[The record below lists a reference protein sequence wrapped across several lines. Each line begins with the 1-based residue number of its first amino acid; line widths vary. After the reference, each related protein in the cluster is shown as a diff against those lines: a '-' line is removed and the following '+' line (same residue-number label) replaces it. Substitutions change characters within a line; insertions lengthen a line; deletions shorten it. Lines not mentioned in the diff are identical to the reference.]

1 MKHVIYGVL
10 SIVLIVLV
18 VVSLVTVAGRHTR
31 EAEMQQ
37 ALRQAVE
44 ESADQVLMQGKYTMD
59 SKEELVAD
67 FTSLLVERLRTKDAN
82 RKLKVDIAGVDE
94 KKGLLSVHVE
104 ESYTHPNGRKG
115 TLETEATMVLEQ
127 EEKKPMYQVDY
138 RIPAELLELAKDAGT
153 SLPGEYKTYLLEEGE
168 LFKTP
173 SNPPDFG
180 GKRFVAWSDEDGAI
194 YTTAELV
201 TMKVEK
207 SLTLSAVYN

>member
-82 RKLKVDIAGVDE
+82 RKLKVDFAGVDE

-104 ESYTHPNGRKG
+104 ETYTHPNGRRG

-127 EEKKPMYQVDY
+127 EEKKPLYQVDY
-138 RIPAELLELAKDAGT
+138 RLPAELLALASEADIAIP
-153 SLPGEYKTYLLEEGE
+153 SEYKTYLLEEGE
-168 LFKTP
+168 LLQAP

-180 GKRFVAWSDEDGAI
+180 GKHFVAWSNEDGAI
-194 YTTAELV
+194 LTTAEIK
-201 TMKVEK
+201 TMKAEQ
-207 SLTLSAVYN
+207 SLTLRAVYN